1 MQVMEQQHLNI
12 PVGNNFV
19 KQTNNGK
26 IMKKTFYI
34 ILTFVIVGFLVA
46 CEPIEKRD
54 AMGALA
60 TQDQISITAVN
71 TTTVNGKKGNQ
82 IAVKNLKPEF
92 WGRWNLLVKN
102 SFLLQD
108 TVVIPFK
115 GNVTLYF
122 TAISDGGLV
131 TKSVVVTIDT
141 FDHYV
146 DPNYSVIAGTTAE
159 GKTWVWA
166 TDNKYTGPQRIWGNG
181 SASGDQAPTWWGVNS
196 NGDQGCNSPTQEGID
211 INGQMVFSLAG
222 MSFTKTEFGVAKSGT
237 FSFDMKVHKQPNSI
251 GTMTIVGSSI
261 MHGISQNDDKKAVF
275 VFDIVKLTND
285 EMILMYP
292 TDKAPNNTWPEGWF
306 WMFKR
311 QGYNY

>member
-1 MQVMEQQHLNI
+1 MQVMEPQHLNI

-54 AMGALA
+54 AIGAVA

-92 WGRWNLLVKN
+92 SGRWNLLVKN

-131 TKSVVVTIDT
+131 TKSVVVAIDT

-146 DPNYSVIAGTTAE
+146 DPNYSVIAGTSAE

-166 TDNKYTGPQRIWGNG
+166 TDNNYTADHKIWGNG
-181 SASGDQAPTWWGVNS
+181 GAGAQQFPGWWGRSPVDA
-196 NGDQGCNSPTQEGID
+196 DQDNID
-211 INGQMVFSLAG
+211 LNGQMVFSLAG
-222 MSFTKTEFGVAKSGT
+222 MSFTKTEFGVSKSGT
-237 FSFDMKVHKQPNSI
+237 FSFDMKEHKYKASI
-251 GTMTIVGSSI
+251 GSMSFVGTTIL
-261 MHGISQNDDKKAVF
+261 HGISQNNGKKV
-275 VFDIVKLTND
+275 VNLFDIIKLTED
-285 EMILMYP
+285 EMVLMYP
-292 TDKAPNNTWPEGWF
+292 TDPDTYDNDWHEGWF

-311 QGYNY
+311 QGYSY